1 MSEVNVNHPDTLT
14 GETALCAAAASG
26 EKTCVEILLRRGAK
40 VSAANLKEIPA
51 LHMAIAGGNWAITDL
66 LLKEGA
72 SLEQTD
78 TQGKTPLMV
87 AAMEGHVGVLELLI
101 SRQAKMESSDANGHT
116 ALSWACLKG
125 QAQAANCLLEHQKGG
140 ADINHAD
147 KSGRTP
153 LDLAAHHGNPELVQL
168 LLDKG
173 ANMEHVDLQVPILP
187 TTYY

>member
-1 MSEVNVNHPDTLT
+1 MSHIVKNEFQILEFLLDMSEVNVNHPDTLT
-14 GETALCAAAASG
+14 GETALCAAAAAG
-26 EKTCVEILLRRGAK
+26 EKACVEILLRRGAK

-87 AAMEGHVGVLELLI
+87 AAMEGHVG
-101 SRQAKMESSDANGHT
+101 
-116 ALSWACLKG
+116 
-125 QAQAANCLLEHQKGG
+125 QKGG

-173 ANMEHVDLQVPILP
+173 ANMEHVDLQVSILP
-187 TTYY
+187 ITVL